1 MALFFQRDATLRVF
15 PNRADG
21 TFPAASLAF
30 DIPLLEGFS
39 FSQSTN
45 ASEITLSE
53 MESTAGTSRRG
64 RKAFNDSL
72 APVEWSFS
80 TYLRPYIA
88 SNSVRPGSS
97 TTYSWGDSKQHLVD
111 ECLWNALLA
120 KSRIDEATSAQ
131 AVVSVVINAAGTGYT
146 VGDVLTF
153 TGGTLATGGAH
164 ATAKVLTISGGGGT
178 GPVTAIEMVT
188 GGNYTGAPTGVTDVG
203 SGSGLTLTSATLGE
217 SEDAVLERTATVLS
231 MDASQ
236 SNVSA
241 LNTMT
246 LEFMVGTGVVYQLNK
261 AVVNSATVNFDVE
274 GIATVEWSGMAATIT
289 NASAFTT
296 TNVTDTA
303 GGNAG
308 SAINEGGTSADTENF
323 IRNRLT
329 AMSVAPKLLGT
340 SAGVSGMQTSYDVT
354 LTGGSFSIE
363 NNVAYLTPEELGV
376 VNKPIEHVTGV
387 RNIGGSFTCYLATSS
402 SNNGS
407 KDFYED
413 LTSVAALDVITH
425 DFDMTFKV
433 GGSSGTPRVEFRMPQ
448 SHVEVPTHSIE
459 DVISLESAFTSIQ
472 SDLESNTPDD
482 LHIESYGVA
491 LA

>member
-111 ECLWNALLA
+111 EPLWNALLA

-131 AVVSVVINAAGTGYT
+131 AVVSVGVNAAGTGYT

-153 TGGTLATGGAH
+153 TGGTLASGGAH
-164 ATAKVLTISGGGGT
+164 ATAAVLTISGGGST
-178 GPVTAIEMVT
+178 GPVTAIEMLT
-188 GGNYTGAPTGVTDVG
+188 GGNYTGAPTAVTGGTG
-203 SGSGLTLTSATLGE
+203 SSLTVNAIVLGE
-217 SEDAVLERTATVLS
+217 SEDAVLERNATVLA

-246 LEFMVGTGVVYQLNK
+246 MEFMVGTGVVYQLNK

-329 AMSVAPKLLGT
+329 AMSIAPKTSGT

-354 LTGGSFSIE
+354 LTGGSITIE
-363 NNVAYLTPEELGV
+363 NNIAYLTPEELGV

-387 RNIGGSFTCYLATSS
+387 RNIGGSFTCYLATSAT
-402 SNNGS
+402 NNGS

-413 LTSVAALDVITH
+413 LTSAAALDVITH
-425 DFDMTFKV
+425 DFDMTFKI
-433 GGSSGTPRVEFRMPQ
+433 GGSTGTPRVEFRMPQ

-482 LHIESYGVA
+482 LTIESYGVA

>member
-21 TFPAASLAF
+21 TFPASSQAF

-88 SNSVRPGSS
+88 SNNVRPGSS

-111 ECLWNALLA
+111 EPLWNALLA

-131 AVVSVVINAAGTGYT
+131 AVVSVGVNAAGTGYT

-153 TGGTLATGGAH
+153 TGGTLASGGAH
-164 ATAKVLTISGGGGT
+164 ATAAVLTISGGGST
-178 GPVTAIEMVT
+178 GPVTAIEMLT
-188 GGNYTGAPTGVTDVG
+188 GGNYTGAPTAVTGGTG
-203 SGSGLTLTSATLGE
+203 SSLTVNAIVLGE
-217 SEDAVLERTATVLS
+217 SEDAVLERTATVLT

-246 LEFMVGTGVVYQLNK
+246 MEFMVGTGVVYQLNK

-296 TNVTDTA
+296 TNVTTP
-303 GGNAG
+303 GGANAG
-308 SAINEGGTSADTENF
+308 QAINEGGTSADTENF

-329 AMSVAPKLLGT
+329 AMSVAPKTGGT
-340 SAGVSGMQTSYDVT
+340 SVAVSGMQTSYDVT
-354 LTGGSFSIE
+354 LTGGSITIE
-363 NNVAYLTPEELGV
+363 NNISYLTPEELGV

-387 RNIGGSFTCYLATSS
+387 RNIGGSFTCYLATSAT
-402 SNNGS
+402 NNGS

-413 LTSVAALDVITH
+413 LTSAAALDVITH
-425 DFDMTFKV
+425 DFDMTFKI
-433 GGSSGTPRVEFRMPQ
+433 GGSTGTPRVEFRMPQ
-448 SHVEVPTHSIE
+448 SHVEVPTHSVE
-459 DVISLESAFTSIQ
+459 DVISLDSAFTSIQ

-482 LHIESYGVA
+482 LTIESYGVA

>member
-1 MALFFQRDATLRVF
+1 
-15 PNRADG
+15 
-21 TFPAASLAF
+21 
-30 DIPLLEGFS
+30 
-39 FSQSTN
+39 
-45 ASEITLSE
+45 

-88 SNSVRPGSS
+88 ANSANPGSGS
-97 TTYSWGDSKQHLVD
+97 TYSWGDAKQHLVD

-120 KSRIDEATSAQ
+120 KSRIDEATSSQ
-131 AVVSVVINAAGTGYT
+131 AVVSVVINAAGTGYS

-153 TGGTLATGGAH
+153 TGGTLASGGAH
-164 ATAKVLTISGGGGT
+164 ATAKVLTLSGSAVAT
-178 GPVTAIEMVT
+178 IEMVT
-188 GGNYTGAPTGVTDVG
+188 GGNYTSAPTGVTDVG
-203 SGSGLTLTSATLGE
+203 AGSGLTLTSATLGE
-217 SEDAVLERTATVLS
+217 SEDAVLERTALVLA

-246 LEFMVGTGVVYQLNK
+246 LEFNVGSSTVYQLNK

-289 NASAFTT
+289 QASAFTT
-296 TNVTDTA
+296 TNVA
-303 GGNAG
+303 R
-308 SAINEGGTSADTENF
+308 AINEGGTSADTENF

-329 AMSVAPKLLGT
+329 AMAVAPKTSGT
-340 SAGVSGMQTSYDVT
+340 SAGVSGMKSSYDVT

-363 NNVAYLTPEELGV
+363 NNLAYLTPEELGV

-387 RNIGGSFTCYLATSS
+387 RNIGGSFTCYLA
-402 SNNGS
+402 SNSANTGS

-413 LTSVAALDVITH
+413 LTSAAALDVITH
-425 DFDMTFKV
+425 DFDMIFKV
-433 GGSSGTPRVEFRMPQ
+433 GGSTGTPRVEFRMPQ

-459 DVISLESAFTSIQ
+459 DVISLESSFTSIQ

-482 LHIESYGVA
+482 LSIESYGVA

>member
-1 MALFFQRDATLRVF
+1 M
-15 PNRADG
+15 
-21 TFPAASLAF
+21 SL
-30 DIPLLEGFS
+30 
-39 FSQSTN
+39 
-45 ASEITLSE
+45 
-53 MESTAGTSRRG
+53 
-64 RKAFNDSL
+64 SL

-88 SNSVRPGSS
+88 ANSANPGSGS
-97 TTYSWGDSKQHLVD
+97 TYSWGDAKQHLVD
-111 ECLWNALLA
+111 EPLWNALLA
-120 KSRIDEATSAQ
+120 KSRIDEATSSQ
-131 AVVSVVINAAGTGYT
+131 AVASVVINAAGTGYT

-387 RNIGGSFTCYLATSS
+387 RNIGGSFTCYLATSA

-413 LTSVAALDVITH
+413 LTSTAALDVITH

-459 DVISLESAFTSIQ
+459 DVISLESSFSSIQ
-472 SDLESNTPDD
+472 SDLESNIPDD

>member
-120 KSRIDEATSAQ
+120 KSRIDEATSSQ
-131 AVVSVVINAAGTGYT
+131 AVISVVINAAGTGYT

-153 TGGTLATGGAH
+153 TGGVLATGGAH
-164 ATAKVLTISGGGGT
+164 ATAKVFTISGGGGT

-188 GGNYTGAPTGVTDVG
+188 GGNYTTAPTGVSGGTG
-203 SGSGLTLTSATLGE
+203 SSLTLTSAALGE
-217 SEDAVLERTATVLS
+217 SEDAVLERTAAVLA

-296 TNVTDTA
+296 TNVA
-303 GGNAG
+303 R
-308 SAINEGGTSADTENF
+308 AINEGGTSADTENF

-329 AMSVAPKLLGT
+329 AMSVSPKTGGT
-340 SAGVSGMQTSYDVT
+340 SVGVSGMQTSYDVT

-387 RNIGGSFTCYLATSS
+387 RNIGGSFTCYLATSA

-413 LTSVAALDVITH
+413 LTSTAALDVITH

-459 DVISLESAFTSIQ
+459 DVISLESSFTSIQ
-472 SDLESNTPDD
+472 SDLESNIPDD
-482 LHIESYGVA
+482 LIMKSYGVA

>member
-21 TFPAASLAF
+21 TFPSGSLAF

-53 MESTAGTSRRG
+53 MESTAGSSRRG

-88 SNSVRPGSS
+88 SNSVNPGSGS
-97 TTYSWGDSKQHLVD
+97 TYSWGDAKQHLVD

-120 KSRIDEATSAQ
+120 KSRIDEATSSQ
-131 AVVSVVINAAGTGYT
+131 AVVSVVINAAGTGYS

-153 TGGTLATGGAH
+153 TGGTLASGGSH
-164 ATAKVLTISGGGGT
+164 ATAKVLTLSGSAVAT
-178 GPVTAIEMVT
+178 IEMVT
-188 GGNYTGAPTGVTDVG
+188 GGNYTVAPTGVTDVG
-203 SGSGLTLTSATLGE
+203 AGSGLTLTSATLGE
-217 SEDAVLERTATVLS
+217 SEDAVLERTALVLA
-231 MDASQ
+231 MDSSQ

-246 LEFMVGTGVVYQLNK
+246 LEFNVGSSTVYLLNK

-289 NASAFTT
+289 QEAAFTT
-296 TNVTDTA
+296 TNVA
-303 GGNAG
+303 R
-308 SAINEGGTSADTENF
+308 AINEGGTSADTENF

-329 AMSVAPKLLGT
+329 AMAVAPKTSGT
-340 SAGVSGMQTSYDVT
+340 SAGVSGMKSSYDVT

-363 NNVAYLTPEELGV
+363 NNLAYLTPEELGV

-387 RNIGGSFTCYLATSS
+387 RNIGGSFTCYLA
-402 SNNGS
+402 SNASDTGS

-413 LTSVAALDVITH
+413 LTSAAALDVITH

-459 DVISLESAFTSIQ
+459 DVISLESTFTSIQ

-482 LHIESYGVA
+482 LNIESYGVA